1 MLVNPAHFFTLS
13 AQQKTK
19 PFQVWFLWQ
28 LLKLD
33 TKNISL

>member
-1 MLVNPAHFFTLS
+1 MQAFYLKNS
-13 AQQKTK
+13 SNIQQKTK

-28 LLKLD
+28 LLKLN

>member
-1 MLVNPAHFFTLS
+1 MQAFYLKNSSKT
-13 AQQKTK
+13 QQKTK

-28 LLKLD
+28 LLKLN